1 MRHLILHLFT
11 IASVTALLVSCK
23 EKHIEEEPVTQVTI
37 YPSSFTMVE
46 GESRKVEVVILPQ
59 NASYGSVKWVSSNN
73 RIVSVTDGTVSAL
86 APGSAEITA
95 IAGGIPGKSVVT
107 VEAKQIPV
115 EAVHLSQESMELTEG
130 DASQLTATVLPENA
144 SNKNVRWESTN
155 TDVATVNNGKVTAV
169 KAGSAAIKVITED
182 GSKTAECSVTVNAK
196 VYPVTSVSLDKTSL
210 TLTEGET
217 AQLTATVLPEN
228 ASNKNVSW
236 TSSNSDVATVSQ
248 DGQVTAVSAGTATIR
263 VVTTDGGKVAEC
275 AVIVNHLYVPVT
287 GVSIEPSSA
296 AVAVGKTIQLA
307 ATVSPSNAD
316 EKDVTWESSDE
327 SIAKVNNEGVVYG
340 IAVGKVE
347 VKAKVGTYSAT
358 SSIEVA
364 IPLEKVILEKTD
376 FELFV
381 GDAINVKYTNVP
393 ENANVF
399 YYTITSS
406 NPRVA
411 DYSWFYNINAKSVGE
426 AIMTWTAT
434 TPFGKDIT
442 ADCHVVVRQPVSS
455 ISLNLESLSLLEG
468 ESATLAATILPEDAY
483 NKKVIWISD
492 NPNVASVDSNGKITG
507 VSAGST
513 TIWATTEQG
522 SKKASCSVT
531 VESKIYPV
539 ADVSLD
545 KSSITLTEGGTAQL
559 TATVL
564 PENASNKN
572 VRWESTN
579 TGVATVNNGKV
590 TAVKAGSAAIK
601 VITEDGS
608 KTAECSVT
616 VNAKVYPVTSVSLDK
631 TSLTL
636 TEGDVAQLTASVLPE
651 NASNKIVRWES
662 TNTGVATVNNGKV
675 TAIKAGSATIR
686 VITEDGGKTAECAVT
701 VQAKVVYVESLTMI
715 PEYLTMHVGDKVQ
728 LQAVITPENATNK
741 KVDWLCYEPEWATVD
756 ENGLVTALLAGG
768 TTVRATALGTNGSW
782 IYAECHITII
792 EKVYPVT
799 SVSLDKTSLTLTEG
813 DVAQLTATV
822 LPENASNKNIRWEST
837 NTGVATVNNGKVTA
851 VKKGSAKIRVIT
863 EDGNKTAECDVTVKL
878 KTVNGG
884 FEGIGEEEW

>member
-1 MRHLILHLFT
+1 MRTLVLHFCT
-11 IASVTALLVSCK
+11 IIGIIAMLAACG
-23 EKHIEEEPVTQVTI
+23 EKKNEQESVTQVAI

-59 NASYGSVKWVSSNN
+59 NASYGSVKWVSSDN

-95 IAGGIPGKSVVT
+95 IAGGISGKSVVT

-130 DASQLTATVLPENA
+130 DISQLTATVLPENA

-155 TDVATVNNGKVTAV
+155 TGVATVNNGKVTAV

-196 VYPVTSVSLDKTSL
+196 AYPVTSVSLDKTSLTLTEGDASQLTATVLPENASNKNVRWESTNTGVATVNNGKVTAVKAGSAAIKVITEDGSKTAECSITVNVKAYPVTSVSLDKTSL

-327 SIAKVNNEGVVYG
+327 SIAKVNNEGVVSG
-340 IAVGKVE
+340 IAAGKVE

-364 IPLEKVILEKTD
+364 IPLEMVILEKTD

-381 GDAINVKYTNVP
+381 GDAINVKWTTVP

-468 ESATLAATILPEDAY
+468 ESTTLAATILPEDAY
-483 NKKVIWISD
+483 NKNVCWTSD
-492 NPNVASVDSNGKITG
+492 NPNVAAVDSKGKITG
-507 VSAGST
+507 VTAGST
-513 TIWATTEQG
+513 TILATTEQG

-564 PENASNKN
+564 PENATNKN

-579 TGVATVNNGKV
+579 TSVATV
-590 TAVKAGSAAIK
+590 S
-601 VITEDGS
+601 
-608 KTAECSVT
+608 
-616 VNAKVYPVTSVSLDK
+616 
-631 TSLTL
+631 
-636 TEGDVAQLTASVLPE
+636 
-651 NASNKIVRWES
+651 
-662 TNTGVATVNNGKV
+662 
-675 TAIKAGSATIR
+675 
-686 VITEDGGKTAECAVT
+686 
-701 VQAKVVYVESLTMI
+701 
-715 PEYLTMHVGDKVQ
+715 
-728 LQAVITPENATNK
+728 
-741 KVDWLCYEPEWATVD
+741 
-756 ENGLVTALLAGG
+756 
-768 TTVRATALGTNGSW
+768 
-782 IYAECHITII
+782 
-792 EKVYPVT
+792 
-799 SVSLDKTSLTLTEG
+799 
-813 DVAQLTATV
+813 
-822 LPENASNKNIRWEST
+822 
-837 NTGVATVNNGKVTA
+837 NGKVTA

>member
-46 GESRKVEVVILPQ
+46 GESRKVEVVILPK

-155 TDVATVNNGKVTAV
+155 T
-169 KAGSAAIKVITED
+169 
-182 GSKTAECSVTVNAK
+182 
-196 VYPVTSVSLDKTSL
+196 
-210 TLTEGET
+210 
-217 AQLTATVLPEN
+217 
-228 ASNKNVSW
+228 
-236 TSSNSDVATVSQ
+236 
-248 DGQVTAVSAGTATIR
+248 
-263 VVTTDGGKVAEC
+263 
-275 AVIVNHLYVPVT
+275 
-287 GVSIEPSSA
+287 
-296 AVAVGKTIQLA
+296 
-307 ATVSPSNAD
+307 
-316 EKDVTWESSDE
+316 
-327 SIAKVNNEGVVYG
+327 
-340 IAVGKVE
+340 
-347 VKAKVGTYSAT
+347 
-358 SSIEVA
+358 
-364 IPLEKVILEKTD
+364 
-376 FELFV
+376 
-381 GDAINVKYTNVP
+381 
-393 ENANVF
+393 
-399 YYTITSS
+399 
-406 NPRVA
+406 
-411 DYSWFYNINAKSVGE
+411 
-426 AIMTWTAT
+426 
-434 TPFGKDIT
+434 
-442 ADCHVVVRQPVSS
+442 
-455 ISLNLESLSLLEG
+455 
-468 ESATLAATILPEDAY
+468 
-483 NKKVIWISD
+483 
-492 NPNVASVDSNGKITG
+492 
-507 VSAGST
+507 
-513 TIWATTEQG
+513 
-522 SKKASCSVT
+522 
-531 VESKIYPV
+531 
-539 ADVSLD
+539 
-545 KSSITLTEGGTAQL
+545 
-559 TATVL
+559 
-564 PENASNKN
+564 
-572 VRWESTN
+572 
-579 TGVATVNNGKV
+579 GVATVNNGKV

-636 TEGDVAQLTASVLPE
+636 TEGDVAQLTATVLPE
-651 NASNKIVRWES
+651 NASNKNVRWES
-662 TNTGVATVNNGKV
+662 TNTDVATVNNGKV
-675 TAIKAGSATIR
+675 TAVKAGSATIR

-701 VQAKVVYVESLTMI
+701 VPAKVVYVESLTMI

-741 KVDWLCYEPEWATVD
+741 KVDWLCYEPERATVD

-813 DVAQLTATV
+813 DASQLTATV
-822 LPENASNKNIRWEST
+822 LPENASNKNVRWEST
-837 NTGVATVNNGKVTA
+837 NTSVATVNNGKVTA